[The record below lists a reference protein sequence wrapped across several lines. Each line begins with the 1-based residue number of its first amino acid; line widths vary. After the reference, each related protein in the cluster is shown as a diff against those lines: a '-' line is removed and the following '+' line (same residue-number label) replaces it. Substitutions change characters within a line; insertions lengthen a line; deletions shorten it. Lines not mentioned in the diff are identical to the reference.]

1 MKKLLTIK
9 SVEALKP
16 RDKAYAVFDTKVS
29 GLGVWIGE
37 SGVKSFF
44 LKYVHNKRQ
53 RKITLGRLGEITA
66 DEARNRAESARG
78 DLAKGIDPQGE
89 RDAVREG
96 RLVADAWKDYFQALK
111 AKRKDRTLEEYGR
124 IYRLHIGPALGT
136 HLLASLSFSD
146 ADTLHRRLRDRPF
159 MANRTLAVL
168 STFYTYCIKRQW
180 VTGSNICK
188 AVEHYEER
196 PRERVLTVTE
206 IARLGDA
213 LDNELDNEDDSKRNR
228 AVYSVAAIRLILLL
242 GCRRSEVLGMRW
254 DQIDLEAG
262 TVRLQDTK
270 TGARTVHLNR
280 GARAILE
287 GLPRL
292 KDNPHVI
299 PGEVPGKAL
308 VNISKPWLRIARKA
322 GIEGARLHDLRRSFA
337 THALN
342 GGVPIETVSRLL
354 GHATISQTQ
363 RAYAFTSKETL
374 QEAAISTGDTLS
386 AALAGRHDNIVPLK
400 RNAS

>member
-1 MKKLLTIK
+1 MKKQLTIK

-29 GLGVWIGE
+29 GLGVWIGA

-44 LKYVHNKRQ
+44 LKYVHNRRQ
-53 RKITLGRLGEITA
+53 RKMTLGRLGEITA

-96 RLVADAWKDYFQALK
+96 RLVTDAWEDYFEALK

-136 HLLASLSFSD
+136 RLLASLSFSD
-146 ADTLHRRLRDRPF
+146 AEALHRRLRDRPF

-180 VTGSNICK
+180 ATGTNICR

-213 LDNELDNEDDSKRNR
+213 LDNENSS
-228 AVYSVAAIRLILLL
+228 VFPVAAIRLILLL

-270 TGARTVHLNR
+270 TGARTVHLNP
-280 GARAILE
+280 GARAVLE

-299 PGEVPGKAL
+299 PGEVPGKSL

-400 RNAS
+400 RTAS